1 MFVTGKVHVAVGFVD
16 LSLLLWMDLI
26 PKNSSLFQFVGFEL
40 SAINV
45 AKTLAIKAM
54 LDLKDDGNLVDSI
67 LQVWYSSCW
76 NQNTLRHFRAGLE
89 GVEGASNESV
99 LSLLN

>member
-1 MFVTGKVHVAVGFVD
+1 MID
-16 LSLLLWMDLI
+16 LV
-26 PKNSSLFQFVGFEL
+26 PKNSSPFQFVGFEL

-45 AKTLAIKAM
+45 AKTLVIKAM

-76 NQNTLRHFRAGLE
+76 NQNTLGHFRAGLG
-89 GVEGASNESV
+89 GVEGVSDKSV
-99 LSLLN
+99 LRLLQL